1 MRISYEWLG
10 DFVDLD
16 GVTPKDAADV
26 LTRQGVEVESLTMVD
41 LSAIV
46 IGKVL
51 EQIKNPTS
59 RNDLWIHQVDL
70 GGKTLQMI
78 AGASNAVPGSLGPG
92 AMPRPPGPNAA
103 VP

>member
-46 IGKVL
+46 IGQVL
-51 EQIKNPTS
+51 DQQKHPKS
-59 RNDLWIHQVDL
+59 RNDLWIDQVDL
-70 GGKTLQMI
+70 GGRVQQII
-78 AGASNAVPGSLGPG
+78 AGP
-92 AMPRPPGPNAA
+92 PNALVA
-103 VP
+103 RPVPAARPCAALPK